1 MFVDTKSLNGILF
14 TSKQEMLGLSEVD
27 VNAGKNSVRNLLS
40 INSKLYSPTST
51 IAQAALTPEGIH
63 IGKQGIVPVDIA
75 QSLFGL
81 ILGKDKGRLVN
92 LYDRHI
98 KNTSIGNI
106 LYSYSGGPGSI
117 GGIGTTNIKL
127 ASDKT
132 VRKSSIILASSDIPN
147 ISVPILGSMGVSI
160 PSILKV
166 LNISVTDYRKLHI
179 SETNRDSETFIFRQN
194 DKKYRIGASGLFNDI
209 TKTQFAS
216 NLDTSF
222 VDVTGKAKSSADVK
236 PGDILKISEP
246 SSLPYDEIID
256 LPSSLQ
262 IGRHKI
268 RPDFRDKI
276 DKKGPLYS
284 KGLDYEKG
292 NIESRTNFETTKY
305 SIKDYSI
312 TSSIIYDSINAK
324 EIYKSNKFESVND
337 LVKFR
342 ISVIDNDNPNL
353 ATYMHFR
360 AYIDSFSDSYDSKWN
375 AVNYVGRGEDFY
387 RYGGFTRGIL
397 LSWTVVAQS
406 KAELAPMYRKLNYL
420 ASSLAPNYSRNG
432 YMRGNIVKLTIG
444 GYLFEQP
451 GIITSL
457 KYDVPTEAT
466 WEIGIGTEIGKN
478 DPSVKEL
485 PHMIRVTNVN
495 FIPIHQFVPQ
505 LFNGDFE
512 KQGEKFIALSNG
524 ISTGNTNENDLYYD
538 KISESNIVYNGYK

>member
-1 MFVDTKSLNGILF
+1 
-14 TSKQEMLGLSEVD
+14 
-27 VNAGKNSVRNLLS
+27 
-40 INSKLYSPTST
+40 
-51 IAQAALTPEGIH
+51 
-63 IGKQGIVPVDIA
+63 
-75 QSLFGL
+75 
-81 ILGKDKGRLVN
+81 
-92 LYDRHI
+92 
-98 KNTSIGNI
+98 
-106 LYSYSGGPGSI
+106 
-117 GGIGTTNIKL
+117 
-127 ASDKT
+127 
-132 VRKSSIILASSDIPN
+132 
-147 ISVPILGSMGVSI
+147 MGVSI

-262 IGRHKI
+262 MGRHKI

-276 DKKGPLYS
+276 NKKSPLYS